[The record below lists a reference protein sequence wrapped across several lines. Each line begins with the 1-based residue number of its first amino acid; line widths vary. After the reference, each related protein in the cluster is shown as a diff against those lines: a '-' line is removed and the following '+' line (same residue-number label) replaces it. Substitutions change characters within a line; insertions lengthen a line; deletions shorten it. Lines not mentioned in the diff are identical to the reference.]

1 MIGSRTRWLAAA
13 CIALIMIGLVASWT
27 VGSHLSRGER
37 WHLPAARPP
46 AQDIRLRAADGLS
59 IAATYRPGRDP
70 AAPAVLLLHAKG
82 QSRQSM
88 ANRAEWLASL
98 GYASLAIDFR
108 GHGESDLAP
117 RTNGYTEARD
127 ARAAFTWLKAR
138 QHGAPVAIVGI
149 SLGGA
154 ASLIG
159 EQGPLPADA
168 LILQAVY
175 PDLRGAIHN
184 RIAQRAPDEVASLLE
199 PLLSLQTLPRLGVWP
214 SRISPRHALAA
225 YKGPVLVM
233 GSTGDES
240 TPPRETHALFAAV
253 SGNRSLWL
261 ADAGDHAAMCDLDGP
276 TYRSILASF
285 LLRTIGEPGQ
295 HRTEKGAISDN
306 D

>member
-1 MIGSRTRWLAAA
+1 MIGSRTRRLSAG
-13 CIALIMIGLVASWT
+13 CIALVMIGLVASWT
-27 VGSHLSRGER
+27 VGSHLSRGEQ
-37 WHLPAARPP
+37 WHVPAARPP
-46 AQDIRLRAADGLS
+46 AQDVRLRAVDGLS
-59 IAATYRPGRDP
+59 IAATYRPGRDST
-70 AAPAVLLLHAKG
+70 APAVLLLHAKG

-88 ANRAEWLASL
+88 ASRAEWLASL

-127 ARAAFTWLKAR
+127 ARAALTWLKAR
-138 QHGAPVAIVGI
+138 QRGAPVAIVGI

-175 PDLRGAIHN
+175 PDLRRAIHN
-184 RIAQRAPDEVASLLE
+184 RIAQRAPDGVASLLE
-199 PLLSLQTLPRLGVWP
+199 PLLSLQTLPRIGVWP

-225 YKGPVLVM
+225 FNGPVLVM

-240 TPPRETHALFAAV
+240 TPPRETHALFSAV
-253 SGNRSLWL
+253 SGDRSLWL
-261 ADAGDHAAMCDLDGP
+261 ADAGDHAAMCDLDGT
-276 TYRSILASF
+276 TYRAILVAF
-285 LLRTIGEPGQ
+285 LRRTIGAPGRR
-295 HRTEKGAISDN
+295 RTEKGSISDN
-306 D
+306 G